1 VSALPDSLS
10 TLRADPRS
18 DLSALFEPRSIAFIG
33 ASDRTNAPAT
43 RGLRHCLRLG
53 FAGTLHAVNPKYSQL
68 FGVTC
73 VPSVEALDTPPDLA
87 VIALPADAALT
98 ALMQCQ
104 HSGVRAAVLCSSGWG
119 EAGAEGLQREAVL
132 HRALAKGGMRVL
144 GPNCIGMGSAAARLC
159 VAYNSSFEH
168 LAFRHVRPI
177 GVACQSGAMLG
188 GLLLNAEDCG
198 IGVES
203 YAHVGN
209 GVDISLEEIG
219 AYLLERPGVRAL
231 ALMVEGLSDAAA
243 FVQLARRANA
253 LGKPIVVFKAG
264 ISDAGIRA
272 VQSHTGALAGSD
284 AIFDA
289 VCRDEG
295 ITRVAEPEDLLPV
308 ARMLS
313 QGHRPTGRRALVF
326 TLSGGGAS
334 ALADELARQ
343 RIALPELSPI
353 THALCDALNDPF
365 IRASNP
371 LDAGSSVFSDP
382 NAPRAA
388 LAAVADDPN
397 VDAICWIGVGA
408 PRDERSK
415 QLLAGALE
423 VLASAGKPA
432 VIVPMSGTA
441 AEEGFA
447 PAHALDVPVARS
459 VRAAATMLA
468 AVLPPPPAARERAAP
483 AGAAPLA
490 RGRVLSEIEAKA
502 ELRRFGLPILESVF
516 VEHIDELPAQSARM
530 AFPQVLKAIVPGVT
544 HKTERGLVALSLGD
558 AAEVAAAAQ
567 SMFRRNTDVQIIG
580 YTLERQLTGAIE
592 TVIGVRV
599 DAQFGPMLMFGLG
612 GTLVELMG
620 DVAFTACPCTPERAH
635 RLIARTCAAS
645 LLAGYRGRPPADI
658 DALVRAMVSLSEYGA
673 AEAHR
678 LAEVELNPLLVLER
692 GQGAYAVD
700 ALVALRR

>member
-1 VSALPDSLS
+1 MSALPDSLYAPQA
-10 TLRADPRS
+10 TPRAG
-18 DLSALFEPRSIAFIG
+18 LSALFEPRSIAFIG

-68 FGVTC
+68 FGVRC
-73 VPSVEALDTPPDLA
+73 VPSVEALDSPPDLA
-87 VIALPADAALT
+87 VIALPAEAALA
-98 ALMQCQ
+98 ALLQCQ
-104 HSGVRAAVLCSSGWG
+104 RSGVQAAVLCSSGWG
-119 EAGAEGLQREAVL
+119 EAGAEGLQREAAL
-132 HRALAKGGMRVL
+132 RRALADGSLRVL

-168 LAFRHVRPI
+168 LSFRHVRPI

-188 GLLLNAEDCG
+188 GLLLNAEDSG

-209 GVDISLEEIG
+209 GVDISLEEVG
-219 AYLLERPGVRAL
+219 AYLLERPAVQAL
-231 ALMVEGLSDAAA
+231 ALMIEGLSDAAA
-243 FVQLARRANA
+243 FVRLARRART
-253 LGKPIVVFKAG
+253 LGKSIVVFKAG
-264 ISDAGIRA
+264 TSDAGIRA

-289 VCRDEG
+289 VCRDED

-313 QGHRPTGRRALVF
+313 QGRRPAGRRALVF

-334 ALADELARQ
+334 ALADELERQ
-343 RIALPELSPI
+343 HIALPALSPV
-353 THALCDALNDPF
+353 THALCEALNNPF
-365 IRASNP
+365 IRAANP
-371 LDAGSSVFSDP
+371 LDAGGSVFSDP
-382 NAPRAA
+382 NAPAAA
-388 LAAVADDPN
+388 LAAVADDPG

-408 PRDERSK
+408 PRDERSQ

-423 VLASAGKPA
+423 VLSAAGKPA
-432 VIVPMSGTA
+432 VIVPMSGTV
-441 AEEGFA
+441 AEAGFA
-447 PAHALDVPVARS
+447 PAHEADVPVARS
-459 VRAAATMLA
+459 VRAAATLLA
-468 AVLPPPPAARERAAP
+468 AVLPPPAARERTA
-483 AGAAPLA
+483 AGAAAQPA
-490 RGRVLSEIEAKA
+490 GRVLSEVEAKA

-516 VEHIDELPAQSARM
+516 VEHIDELPAHSARLP
-530 AFPQVLKAIVPGVT
+530 FPQVLKAIVPGVT
-544 HKTERGLVALSLGD
+544 HKTERGLVALSLGN
-558 AAEVAAAAQ
+558 AAEVVSAAQ
-567 SMFRRNTDVQIIG
+567 SMFRRNTDVSIIG
-580 YTLERQLTGAIE
+580 YTLERQLTDAVE

-612 GTLVELMG
+612 GTLIELVA
-620 DVAFTACPCTPERAH
+620 DVAFTACPCTPESAH
-635 RLIARTCAAS
+635 RLIARTRAAP
-645 LLAGYRGRPPADI
+645 LLAGYRGRPPADV
-658 DALVRAMVSLSEYGA
+658 DALVRAMVKLAEYGA

-678 LAEVELNPLLVLER
+678 VAEVELNPLLVLPS